1 MESMKVLTLNTWGI
15 RGPAQRRPLLLQ
27 AIRQIN
33 ADILLLQE
41 ATDPALLEELDY
53 PTRHHTAEGWLAI
66 LSRYPDTGH
75 RSVTYSTVSP
85 VEPYRR
91 QALFVHLDVEGT
103 PLWVVNTHLSW
114 KAEDSASR
122 RAQAEEL
129 VRLCGSLE
137 GPVLA
142 GGDFNAAPA
151 EPPIRMMRE
160 AGFSDLF
167 AALHPEKPGI
177 TWDNRNLH
185 IQSHT
190 VRFPDRRI
198 DYLLLRGKELK
209 PARCEVVCDVPAA
222 GGLCPSD
229 HYGVL
234 ADLQR

>member
-1 MESMKVLTLNTWGI
+1 MKVLTLNTWGI

-41 ATDPALLEELDY
+41 ATDPQLLEELGEY
-53 PTRHHTAEGWLAI
+53 PTRHHAAEGWLAI
-66 LSRYPDTGH
+66 LGRYPATTH
-75 RSVTYSTVSP
+75 RSVPYATLSP
-85 VEPYRR
+85 LEPYRR
-91 QALFVHLDVEGT
+91 QVLSVHLDVEGL

-137 GPVLA
+137 GSVLA
-142 GGDFNAAPA
+142 GGDFKAAPQ
-151 EPPIRMMRE
+151 EDPIGMMRG
-160 AGFSDLF
+160 AGFTDLF
-167 AALHPEKPGI
+167 AALHPEEPGI

-198 DYLLLRGKELK
+198 DYLFLRGKEWK
-209 PARCEVVCDVPAA
+209 PVRCEVVCNVPTAE
-222 GGLCPSD
+222 GICPSD

-234 ADLQR
+234 ATLQR